1 MRAVRGYEEK
11 DPAITRHL
19 TSGYPRFVVHPFAR
33 QLAAHFGSAGLTL
46 WLTSSERMAGELI
59 SHLGAAAGATPFARE
74 GLHGVFHPES
84 PEVAGQA
91 KLFLQHIGG
100 FLSSREAE
108 DHLVRLGLRAAPYP
122 EDAFSG
128 DSAAEVSRWLRAALP
143 GTADRDL
150 LLANSGMNAAYA
162 AFRAISDLQRPR
174 GKTAW
179 VQLGWLYLDT
189 IAILKKFTGGPA
201 DYLPALNPLDR
212 EALERLFAEHGS
224 RIAGV
229 FAEIPT
235 NPLLQTPDLAAL
247 AVLCRRHGA
256 YLIVDPS
263 VASVGNVRA
272 LPHADLIACSL
283 TKYTAS
289 EGDVIAG
296 VVAVNP
302 AAPEAAELRRRVQD
316 ALEPVYPRDL
326 ARLAAQIG
334 KTDAVLARLQEN
346 TPRVAAFLSAHPKI
360 KDVFWALHPR
370 SRDNYEKIARTP
382 AAVGGMI
389 SFSLRGPL
397 EPFYDRLLLPKGP
410 SFGMQTTLICPF
422 MYLAHYDLVTSPAGR
437 AELAQN
443 GLDPDLLRLCVGIE
457 PADDIIAALADAL
470 G

>member
-1 MRAVRGYEEK
+1 
-11 DPAITRHL
+11 
-19 TSGYPRFVVHPFAR
+19 
-33 QLAAHFGSAGLTL
+33 
-46 WLTSSERMAGELI
+46 
-59 SHLGAAAGATPFARE
+59 
-74 GLHGVFHPES
+74 
-84 PEVAGQA
+84 
-91 KLFLQHIGG
+91 
-100 FLSSREAE
+100 
-108 DHLVRLGLRAAPYP
+108 
-122 EDAFSG
+122 
-128 DSAAEVSRWLRAALP
+128 
-143 GTADRDL
+143 
-150 LLANSGMNAAYA
+150 
-162 AFRAISDLQRPR
+162 
-174 GKTAW
+174 
-179 VQLGWLYLDT
+179 
-189 IAILKKFTGGPA
+189 
-201 DYLPALNPLDR
+201 
-212 EALERLFAEHGS
+212 
-224 RIAGV
+224 
-229 FAEIPT
+229 
-235 NPLLQTPDLAAL
+235 
-247 AVLCRRHGA
+247 
-256 YLIVDPS
+256 
-263 VASVGNVRA
+263 
-272 LPHADLIACSL
+272 LIACSL